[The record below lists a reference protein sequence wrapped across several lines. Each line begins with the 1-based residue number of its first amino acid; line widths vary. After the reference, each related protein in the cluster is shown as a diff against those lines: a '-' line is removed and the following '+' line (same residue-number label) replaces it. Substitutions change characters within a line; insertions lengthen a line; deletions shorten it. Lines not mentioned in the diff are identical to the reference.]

1 MSDNV
6 TILVIEDD
14 RESLDLVDFILRDH
28 GYAPL
33 LALGGAE
40 GVRIARE
47 RTPDLILLDIRM
59 PQMDGYEVAAL
70 LRAEAQLGQTRLV
83 AFTASAMANEP
94 DRIAD
99 AGFDGYIQKPI
110 DPATLA
116 SEVEAFIRPP
126 GIRTDAGGVRPPEG
140 EAEGPPPGDDD
151 LRALNQRLAERVSEL
166 EAVNDEHLRLEEEL
180 RRAEQS
186 TRRAHAR
193 AVEASRLKSEFVANM
208 SHEIRT
214 PLSGVIGMSSL
225 LLDTALTGE
234 QREYADGVR
243 SSGDVL
249 MALIDEILDFSKI
262 EAGKLEI
269 HEAPFELPTLI
280 EEVCST
286 VASPAQ
292 ARDVEVLSW
301 IEEKL
306 PATVSG
312 DGTRVRQ
319 VLTNLMSNA
328 VKFTAAGEVF
338 ASVTVDPEAGGPRV
352 RFEVRDTGIGIG
364 ASSKDRIFEAFAQ
377 ADDSTTSEYGGTGL
391 GLAISRQLV
400 EMMGGEIGVESVEG
414 VGSTFWFTLPLPAAP
429 DLGPIPVPCPGLE
442 GIRVLAVDDN
452 ATSLD
457 LLEGQLT
464 GWGMRC
470 DTAEDGHDVLARL
483 DAPGASVPAYGLVL
497 LDDRMP
503 NMTTGELTDSIRMR
517 TAASPIPIVLLT
529 SSKGGRQAGAEAGI
543 EGFVR
548 KPVQPHRLHQEMAR
562 VLGLAEAGEEYDD
575 DERQRSSGGEKEY
588 DGDPVL
594 LAEDNEINRIVAV
607 RMLEKHGFR
616 VDVAVNGRMALEM
629 CRRRRY
635 KAVFMD
641 CHMPELDGYEATLE
655 IRRREAP
662 GQHLPIIAMTAN
674 TMKGD
679 RELCLAAGMD
689 DHLGK
694 PVDADALDHAIARSM
709 HGALSA

>member
-1 MSDNV
+1 MIDV
-6 TILVIEDD
+6 VL
-14 RESLDLVDFILRDH
+14 REH
-28 GYAPL
+28 GYSPL

-40 GVRIARE
+40 GVRIALE
-47 RTPDLILLDIRM
+47 RTPDLILLDMRG
-59 PQMDGYEVAAL
+59 PQTDGYAVAAL
-70 LRAEAQLGQTRLV
+70 LRAESRLARTRLV
-83 AFTASAMANEP
+83 ALTASAMAGERE
-94 DRIAD
+94 RIAG

-110 DPATLA
+110 DPATFA
-116 SEVEAFIRPP
+116 FEIEAFIP
-126 GIRTDAGGVRPPEG
+126 PPESRSDVAGSAADPASAPAEDPPSRG
-140 EAEGPPPGDDD
+140 EHLRD
-151 LRALNQRLAERVSEL
+151 LNLTLARRVSEL
-166 EAVNDEHLRLEEEL
+166 EAENEEHRRLQEEL
-180 RRAEQS
+180 RRAERS
-186 TRRAHAR
+186 TRRAHTR

-225 LLDTALTGE
+225 LLDTALTDE

-262 EAGKLEI
+262 EAGKLEL

-301 IEEKL
+301 IDEKL

-338 ASVTVDPEAGGPRV
+338 ASVTTDPEAGGSSV
-352 RFEVRDTGIGIG
+352 RFEVRDTGIGIDS
-364 ASSKDRIFEAFAQ
+364 ASRNRIFEAFAQ

-400 EMMGGEIGVESVEG
+400 EMMGGDIGVESTEG
-414 VGSTFWFTLPLPAAP
+414 EGSTFWFTLPLAAAA
-429 DLGPIPVPCPGLE
+429 DLGPAPLPCPGLE
-442 GIRVLAVDDN
+442 GIRVLAVDDS
-452 ATSLD
+452 ATSRG
-457 LLEGQLT
+457 LLERQLT
-464 GWGMRC
+464 GWAMRC
-470 DTAEDGHDVLARL
+470 DTAIDGNDALARL
-483 DAPGASVPAYGLVL
+483 DAPGAAASAYGLVL

-503 NMTTGELTDSIRMR
+503 AMTTAELATAIRSR
-517 TAASPIPIVLLT
+517 PGASPAPIVLLT
-529 SSKGGRQAGAEAGI
+529 SSKAGRQAGEDAGI
-543 EGFVR
+543 DGFVR
-548 KPVQPHRLHQEMAR
+548 KPVQPARLRHEMAR
-562 VLGLAEAGEEYDD
+562 VLGLVDADDTHDEDARRAASVGE
-575 DERQRSSGGEKEY
+575 QEY
-588 DGDPVL
+588 DGDLVL

-641 CHMPELDGYEATLE
+641 CHMPEIDGYEAAIE
-655 IRRREAP
+655 IRRREAS
-662 GQHLPIIAMTAN
+662 GDHLPIIAMTAN

-694 PVDADALDHAIARSM
+694 PVDPEALRHAIVRSM
-709 HGALSA
+709 NGGTG